1 MQEPE
6 ITPDNQE
13 PERKE
18 RRSRNNYIAGI
29 VLVTLGTLFLLQ
41 NYFNLDLIAKLWP
54 VILLAIGLAL
64 IWRNR

>member
-1 MQEPE
+1 MHGPEMTPETPEPS
-6 ITPDNQE
+6 
-13 PERKE
+13 RKE

-29 VLVTLGTLFLLQ
+29 VLVTLGILFLLQ
-41 NYFNLDLIAKLWP
+41 NYFNLELIAKLWP